1 MLPFLQVSLN
11 NSVTSIGFT
20 PNKLA
25 YGFRIRDTLG
35 LLIDLLPED
44 LDRLRL
50 IKREEANNA
59 IAFANVMAKTR
70 YDSNHKAI
78 NLS

>member
-11 NSVTSIGFT
+11 NSITSTGFI

-35 LLIDLLPED
+35 LLVDLPLED

-59 IAFANVMAKTR
+59 ITFANVIAKTR
-70 YDSNHKAI
+70 YDSSYKAI